1 MGEMMSYKKKDT
13 IIAELNAK
21 ISELEGEIARE
32 ELVNVRNLEDKI
44 ARLEQEIHEREYEKR
59 EFLCIIEDVDNF
71 LTTNLIPKLF
81 LNLQESERYAFSRK
95 ISGYDELA
103 EQTFFIKTWVI
114 DCKQTLPY
122 HEREGYTK
130 IEEYPKKGTYK
141 FKRSTREWRNGD

>member
-1 MGEMMSYKKKDT
+1 MSYKKKDI
-13 IIAELNAK
+13 IIAELTAK
-21 ISELEGEIARE
+21 ISELEGEISRDL
-32 ELVNVRNLEDKI
+32 ELVNVQHLESEI

-81 LNLQESERYAFSRK
+81 LNFQESERYAFSKK

-103 EQTFFIKTWVI
+103 KQTFFIKTWVI
-114 DCKQTLPY
+114 DCKQALPY

-130 IEEYPKKGTYK
+130 VEEYPKKGTYE
-141 FKRSTREWRNGD
+141 FKNSTRQRKVSND